1 VQKPARATQKKRA
14 AKKETNQK
22 RRRREEWLREL
33 EKKEKMGKARSL
45 RNSKMLKHLIY
56 SAFRANVETKDVG
69 KKKKTGSFL
78 YACERSEYKPFSFT
92 KYVRLSS
99 CNV

>member
-1 VQKPARATQKKRA
+1 
-14 AKKETNQK
+14 
-22 RRRREEWLREL
+22 
-33 EKKEKMGKARSL
+33 
-45 RNSKMLKHLIY
+45 MLKHLIY

>member
-33 EKKEKMGKARSL
+33 EKKEKMGKR
-45 RNSKMLKHLIY
+45 RC
-56 SAFRANVETKDVG
+56 
-69 KKKKTGSFL
+69 KKL
-78 YACERSEYKPFSFT
+78 A
-92 KYVRLSS
+92 
-99 CNV
+99 